1 MKHTGTAKSGTA
13 MGHPVKSVYLFLF
26 ALATVSILL
35 YGCGKDTSDENQ
47 IVLTTG
53 FEEGELFYVGEKK
66 CYIPEAKVYISNL
79 ENGYGRVY
87 GEDIMTHTVS
97 GISVTDKLSSMA
109 LSRLAEIKALTLLA
123 ADRNIALSDKDIEK
137 CHTASDRYFK
147 SLSDED
153 IKALEITPELLQSMY
168 EDYTLS
174 FRVYEDIT
182 KDVNPEISDDEAR
195 IITIQRIY
203 IKNIDPEDTSKKM
216 NAVYTKISEGESFD
230 SLIDEYNEASESKY
244 SFGKDTGD
252 FSENFIEA
260 CFDLSNGEISSPLV
274 EDGGVSIIKCLSTY
288 DQERTDAHKARM
300 VEKRKSDAFDSV
312 YSSFAKSLNT
322 NFNTD
327 LWDSS
332 EMADHR
338 FDSTENF
345 FDIYDEVF
353 SFPGLSRQ

>member
-1 MKHTGTAKSGTA
+1 

-87 GEDIMTHTVS
+87 GEDVMTHTVS

-147 SLSDED
+147 SPSD

-216 NAVYTKISEGESFD
+216 NAVYTKISEG
-230 SLIDEYNEASESKY
+230 
-244 SFGKDTGD
+244 
-252 FSENFIEA
+252 
-260 CFDLSNGEISSPLV
+260 
-274 EDGGVSIIKCLSTY
+274 
-288 DQERTDAHKARM
+288 
-300 VEKRKSDAFDSV
+300 
-312 YSSFAKSLNT
+312 
-322 NFNTD
+322 
-327 LWDSS
+327 
-332 EMADHR
+332 
-338 FDSTENF
+338 
-345 FDIYDEVF
+345 
-353 SFPGLSRQ
+353 